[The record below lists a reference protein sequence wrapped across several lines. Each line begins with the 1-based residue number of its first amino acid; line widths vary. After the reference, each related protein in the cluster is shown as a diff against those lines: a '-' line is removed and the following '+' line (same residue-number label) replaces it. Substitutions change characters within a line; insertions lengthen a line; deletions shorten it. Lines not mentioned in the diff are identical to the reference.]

1 MSLDSIQLLDWRAA
15 WRILFQFLLVRL
27 TDDPNISSSPL
38 QDSNKL
44 RRIPKRI
51 SVAGQ
56 RPARPRQRAA
66 ESWAICADSAS
77 AQDLRRWL
85 KRSHQAAQRRWTL
98 WNTSSKK
105 SHREDSWHGMSRCFA
120 NSASV
125 NWKSESLGIL
135 KYERNP
141 NVLIQA
147 FQSWRCKKCFQFAVD
162 HVRLMCDYW
171 PLSLVLPWAHKCNIF
186 NHLDV
191 STKSTWWLDVSA
203 ASPRLDGFLS
213 GIDGLTATWHWLSN
227 NARSVDATAFIGQR
241 RQRETG
247 FNASCLRLCSY
258 HMLGH
263 LT

>member
-1 MSLDSIQLLDWRAA
+1 
-15 WRILFQFLLVRL
+15 
-27 TDDPNISSSPL
+27 
-38 QDSNKL
+38 
-44 RRIPKRI
+44 
-51 SVAGQ
+51 
-56 RPARPRQRAA
+56 
-66 ESWAICADSAS
+66 
-77 AQDLRRWL
+77 
-85 KRSHQAAQRRWTL
+85 
-98 WNTSSKK
+98 
-105 SHREDSWHGMSRCFA
+105 MSRCFA

-227 NARSVDATAFIGQR
+227 NARSVDATAFIRSTTSAWNRVQR
-241 RQRETG
+241 VLPSPLQLSYAGIPYIDVSAWHTFAIFCIKQSSSHLSEMAVIMER
-247 FNASCLRLCSY
+247 RLQSQTSPSSV
-258 HMLGH
+258 LGH
-263 LT
+263 FHLLQAYSSKLDRRECLWHLIRLFSLWKNYVQRSSCARI